1 MRAREAIK
9 LHKGDEV
16 KNKNNGEIISVICAF
31 EEPGVV
37 MIEGTGTLS
46 GYNHW
51 PHTAV
56 K

>member
-1 MRAREAIK
+1 MRARDAIK
-9 LHKGDEV
+9 LNVGDEV
-16 KNKNNGEIISVICAF
+16 VDKKTGESIRVICAF

-37 MIEGTGTLS
+37 MIEGTAKHS